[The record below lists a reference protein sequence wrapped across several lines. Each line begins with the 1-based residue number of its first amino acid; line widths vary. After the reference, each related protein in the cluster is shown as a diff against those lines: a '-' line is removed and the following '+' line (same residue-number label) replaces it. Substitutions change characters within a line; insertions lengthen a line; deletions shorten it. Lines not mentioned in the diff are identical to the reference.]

1 VTDQP
6 AAAVAHV
13 VVGFA
18 SDVQPETG
26 LFGTPVRMIPM
37 PDLPGCEQVF
47 LTLAV
52 AREVFDEVDRTWFA
66 AHLGSKIADK
76 VRELITRG
84 PTSTVAVTEWP
95 DDLPEAEIAVTDGST
110 T

>member
-26 LFGTPVRMIPM
+26 LFGSPVRMIPM
-37 PDLPGCEQVF
+37 PDLPGTEQVF

-52 AREVFDEVDRTWFA
+52 ARDVFDEVDRTWFA
-66 AHLGSKIADK
+66 AHLGSEIADK
-76 VRELITRG
+76 VRELIMRG
-84 PTSTVAVTEWP
+84 PQPMTA
-95 DDLPEAEIAVTDGST
+95 DDADGST